1 MEPLRTC
8 WTMVVGSDHC
18 NLHTGKNQM
27 TSFKRQQQDKHHLSK
42 MCSPLFFILKSWC
55 THRSC
60 SCCSWDKTTEPT
72 ESDSCLANQ
81 RREPWEHIP
90 SYRKYLQLNV
100 VPPPE
105 GCQNSAPGTCL
116 QSGWRT
122 VETAAEVKSI
132 KLQVPVMETYLQ
144 YGYQWGN
151 KLTTAIIWVRCN
163 CDCVFC
169 IAKLPTDQFWA
180 FFYTS
185 LLRC

>member
-18 NLHTGKNQM
+18 NLHTGKNQT

-90 SYRKYLQLNV
+90 SYCKYLQLVLLKPQLV
-100 VPPPE
+100 VGVLAATEIPH
-105 GCQNSAPGTCL
+105 GDNKSCDWLATFISSSCL
-116 QSGWRT
+116 WT
-122 VETAAEVKSI
+122 V
-132 KLQVPVMETYLQ
+132 
-144 YGYQWGN
+144 GGN
-151 KLTTAIIWVRCN
+151 TTSSRWIW
-163 CDCVFC
+163 
-169 IAKLPTDQFWA
+169 IS
-180 FFYTS
+180 YI
-185 LLRC
+185 